1 MMGQGVLRLMAPK
14 EHHEAA
20 TYATHPNPKRG
31 SNPGLAASTPDEQA
45 RFPTPGE
52 QVCYSRVRA
61 LPRTLT
67 LTLTLTLDRLVGA
80 HWRGFRTRALCYVW
94 HWAAI
99 ELQRSARGRQVR
111 SSVLLALP
119 QT

>member
-1 MMGQGVLRLMAPK
+1 MRLQRTPHTLTLTRA
-14 EHHEAA
+14 
-20 TYATHPNPKRG
+20 R
-31 SNPGLAASTPDEQA
+31 TPDYQP
-45 RFPTPGE
+45 RPRTNRPGF
-52 QVCYSRVRA
+52 QPRASRSPSYSRVRA

-119 QT
+119 QP